1 MVESQTLRRELG
13 VPSAT
18 LLGLGSI
25 LGTGVFVSIGLVAGL
40 ANGWTP
46 LVVLMAA
53 LVATCNAL
61 SSAQLAA
68 AHPRSGGTYEYGY
81 RLLHPMAGFTAGW
94 MFLCAKS
101 ASAATAALG
110 FAGYLLNLLG
120 VEDHRAVV
128 WLGAGIVVVL
138 TALVAGG
145 LRRSNVVN
153 TVVVSVT
160 VLALVAFVAS
170 GLSRAWANW
179 GEPPSSSDPSLRT
192 LLEATAL
199 MFVAYTGYGRVAT
212 LGEEVRDPARTIP
225 RAIVATLY
233 VSAALYLAV
242 AFVAVN
248 AVGSEAFLAA
258 TEGLAA
264 PLEVISRSFG
274 WSGIP
279 VFVGLGAVT
288 AMAGVLLN
296 LLLGL
301 SRVLLAMGRRGDM
314 PSAVTKVDAQRSSP
328 FVAVI
333 VVGAIILSL
342 TLIGSIRTAWSFSAF
357 TVLVYYALTNLAALR
372 LAPEQRLY
380 SRAWSV
386 GGLAS
391 CAFLAFWVEPK
402 IWMVGLGLIGV
413 GMIWH
418 LIARRSGPA

>member
-1 MVESQTLRRELG
+1 
-13 VPSAT
+13 
-18 LLGLGSI
+18 
-25 LGTGVFVSIGLVAGL
+25 
-40 ANGWTP
+40 
-46 LVVLMAA
+46 
-53 LVATCNAL
+53 
-61 SSAQLAA
+61 
-68 AHPRSGGTYEYGY
+68 
-81 RLLHPMAGFTAGW
+81 
-94 MFLCAKS
+94 
-101 ASAATAALG
+101 
-110 FAGYLLNLLG
+110 
-120 VEDHRAVV
+120 
-128 WLGAGIVVVL
+128 
-138 TALVAGG
+138 
-145 LRRSNVVN
+145 
-153 TVVVSVT
+153 
-160 VLALVAFVAS
+160 
-170 GLSRAWANW
+170 
-179 GEPPSSSDPSLRT
+179 
-192 LLEATAL
+192 
-199 MFVAYTGYGRVAT
+199 
-212 LGEEVRDPARTIP
+212 
-225 RAIVATLY
+225 
-233 VSAALYLAV
+233 
-242 AFVAVN
+242 
-248 AVGSEAFLAA
+248 VGSEAFLAA